1 MAEIFTLTAVAGIT
15 LLDAW
20 HSVEGT
26 RAPDVITYLL
36 VGVSIAA
43 LVVRRRLPFAV
54 AAICMAALTVLYA
67 LGHYGELLNLP
78 TIVALYA
85 VAVQGTRRRTMVVG
99 AYAMAWSALLVWIAH
114 RTWPDFI
121 IEAGSPTLAEM
132 LLPAGALLLGES
144 VRSHRE
150 LVNVYE
156 ARAVQ
161 AEGDREREALRRVEE
176 ERLRIARDLH
186 DIVAH
191 TVAGINVQSDVA
203 LETFD
208 DRPELAHQALAQVR
222 RSGREALQ
230 ELRVTVAVLRAGG
243 VSDATEPVP
252 RLDQLEELVERAG
265 INATLKRDGETDR
278 LPSVVELAAY
288 RIIQEGLT
296 NVIRHADGAN
306 ATVSLTQAGD
316 TLTIDITD
324 DGTATNQS
332 RPEDG
337 ATPPGFGLI
346 GMSERAA
353 ALGGSLEHG
362 PLPGGGFRVRAVLPL
377 DGNPT

>member
-1 MAEIFTLTAVAGIT
+1 MHERMPRHTVISMKPWIPKALGPRPMAEIFTLTAVAGIT

-208 DRPELAHQALAQVR
+208 DRPELAHQVACRNDASIIEPLHSSYVSIKLVVDLPDHFLDDVLDRHDPFRPPILIDDDRDVR
-222 RSGREALQ
+222 P
-230 ELRVTVAVLRAGG
+230 VLLHLGQCLHDR
-243 VSDATEPVP
+243 
-252 RLDQLEELVERAG
+252 
-265 INATLKRDGETDR
+265 KR
-278 LPSVVELAAY
+278 
-288 RIIQEGLT
+288 
-296 NVIRHADGAN
+296 
-306 ATVSLTQAGD
+306 
-316 TLTIDITD
+316 
-324 DGTATNQS
+324 
-332 RPEDG
+332 
-337 ATPPGFGLI
+337 FG
-346 GMSERAA
+346 
-353 ALGGSLEHG
+353 
-362 PLPGGGFRVRAVLPL
+362 
-377 DGNPT
+377 